1 MADEKQPKKEAAKPK
16 KREAR
21 EGQVVERLQVSFE
34 DVGFLLGS
42 KGKTKEKI
50 ARVSGARLEV
60 SPGEK
65 GRQGTVEVKGNDK
78 EVKRALRYIR
88 CVRAQRVGPVTVE
101 DEDEADDLTIIKV
114 PSECVGFVT
123 GASGAFLRQMELDW
137 GTLMF
142 FLDYDPKTA
151 QKRSHERLAIFGDR
165 RGRGASELKVM
176 SVIEMKL
183 KNHFTGTVKAGDD
196 GQKEW
201 GQRTIEVTEKQISW
215 ILGKRGATRKKLAAA
230 SSAVVEYVGNWVY
243 ILGSERERELAAEY
257 LAWTLQQLITPEI
270 SIATDGRDDVTVL
283 MVPPDC
289 IAYVMGAKRQTL
301 TAIEEEWGVMMLFL
315 DNKAEKSASEPVRL
329 AIFGPRRGRRG
340 AELKVMSAVEGKN
353 PGYFTKDA
361 EDSSKS
367 SEDWGTDTFALR
379 DPELSYVL
387 GSGGATRKKLAT
399 ASNCI
404 LQIVGKIA
412 YFSGRREERRRARR
426 YMKWLLEQQTD
437 RQMHVKLAPDMNDVE
452 TIKVHADI
460 APTLMA
466 RRNAEK
472 SALRQCE
479 EETETFCF
487 VAFTDDDRSSKVV
500 VCGHSADGRER
511 AIRYLEREIRE
522 AQRQNAQ
529 RARYNEQQYDYG
541 DDYAYDRGGRGY
553 GGGGGKGRRDD
564 EDYRG
569 SKGGKSGGRGGG
581 SGGGGGGGRK
591 GGSGKPAAEEPAN
604 GTSGRK
610 GRGKGGKGEKEKTS
624 SPGRKEAAPS
634 SGGAAASSS
643 GAKREPP
650 RPAAATTQQQPAKP
664 PAAAPRRPPPPVPGP
679 RTSAAPKGLSAKEYD
694 NEFPGLGGGKK

>member
-1 MADEKQPKKEAAKPK
+1 MVAADKSPKGGDSKPSHAPK
-16 KREAR
+16 GGRR
-21 EGQVVERLQVSFE
+21 NQGRDGDVVEKLQVSFE
-34 DVGFLLGS
+34 DVGFLLGA

-65 GRQGTVEVKGNDK
+65 GRQGTVEVRGNDK
-78 EVKRALRYIR
+78 EVKRALRYIA

-101 DEDEADDLTIIKV
+101 DEAEADDLTIIKV

-123 GASGAFLRQMELDW
+123 GSSGTFLRQMEVDW

-151 QKRSHERLAIFGDR
+151 QKRSYERLAIFGDR

-183 KNHFTGTVKAGDD
+183 KSHFTGSVKAGDD
-196 GQKEW
+196 EKEEW

-230 SSAVVEYVGNWVY
+230 SGAVVEYVGNWVY
-243 ILGSERERELAAEY
+243 ILGSKRQRDYAAEY
-257 LAWTLQQLITPEI
+257 LEWTLQQLDTPVI
-270 SIATDGRDDVTVL
+270 SIETDSREDVTVL

-315 DNKAEKSASEPVRL
+315 DNKAEKSAQEPVRL

-353 PGYFTKDA
+353 PGYFTKDV
-361 EDSSKS
+361 EESFKS
-367 SEDWGTDTFALR
+367 SDDWGTDTFALR
-379 DPELSYVL
+379 DQELSYVL

-412 YFSGRREERRRARR
+412 FFSGLREERRRARR
-426 YMKWLLEQQTD
+426 YMKWLLEQQSD
-437 RQMHVKLAPDMNDVE
+437 RQMRVKLSPSDTDVE

-487 VAFTDDDRSSKVV
+487 VALTDDDGQHKVV
-500 VCGHSADGRER
+500 ICGHSADGRER

-529 RARYNEQQYDYG
+529 RARYSEQYDYG
-541 DDYAYDRGGRGY
+541 DDYGYERGGRGY
-553 GGGGGKGRRDD
+553 GGGGKGRRHE
-564 EDYRG
+564 EDYG
-569 SKGGKSGGRGGG
+569 GKGKSGGRGGG
-581 SGGGGGGGRK
+581 RK
-591 GGSGKPAAEEPAN
+591 GGKGGEEGAN
-604 GTSGRK
+604 GTGRK
-610 GRGKGGKGEKEKTS
+610 GRGKGGKGGEKP
-624 SPGRKEAAPS
+624 SPGRREGAGA
-634 SGGAAASSS
+634 GGGGAASSS
-643 GAKREPP
+643 GGKREPP
-650 RPAAATTQQQPAKP
+650 RPAAAAPQQQQPRAQA
-664 PAAAPRRPPPPVPGP
+664 AAAPRRPPPPVAGP
-679 RTSAAPKGLSAKEYD
+679 RTSAAPKGLSEKEYD
-694 NEFPGLGGGKK
+694 NAFPTLGGKK